1 MAKKKRRQY
10 QWVYSPPKPP
20 KPKVPEDIKEEVQ
33 KKGNKIVEE
42 VFKPKSI
49 KPPPKDK
56 RWNYII
62 DIYTK
67 WYRNYFYF
75 CATYASPGPNAIS
88 PTFEVKFARMEYTEN
103 GKFNLAYMRHTG
115 KFWQVD
121 TDLTLDKALQTIQ
134 DKGIYHPLS

>member
-20 KPKVPEDIKEEVQ
+20 KPKVPEDLKEEVAEKAQ
-33 KKGNKIVEE
+33 PLVEQFKKEHVK
-42 VFKPKSI
+42 
-49 KPPPKDK
+49 PPKDT

-75 CATYASPGPNAIS
+75 CATYASPGPNALS
-88 PTFEVKFARMEYTEN
+88 PTFETKFSRMEFKGD

-115 KFWQVD
+115 KFWEVD
-121 TDLTLDKALQTIQ
+121 TDLTLDQALQTIG